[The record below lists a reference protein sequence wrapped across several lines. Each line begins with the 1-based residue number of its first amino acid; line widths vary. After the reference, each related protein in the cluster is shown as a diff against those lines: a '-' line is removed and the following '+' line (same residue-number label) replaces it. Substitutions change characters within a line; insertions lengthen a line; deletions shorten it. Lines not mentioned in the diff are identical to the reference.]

1 MKTIQYECRPGQLRS
16 TIYQILIFINKDNRS
31 LLGQVR
37 NLTYDPDFSEYNKY
51 QFYSV
56 TREKWAGY
64 ADAPQNLRR
73 FNCIRFNVFIVE
85 ILI

>member
-16 TIYQILIFINKDNRS
+16 TIYQIVIFINEDNRS

-51 QFYSV
+51 QFF
-56 TREKWAGY
+56 R
-64 ADAPQNLRR
+64 P
-73 FNCIRFNVFIVE
+73 
-85 ILI
+85 LITIISEYNDPLSR